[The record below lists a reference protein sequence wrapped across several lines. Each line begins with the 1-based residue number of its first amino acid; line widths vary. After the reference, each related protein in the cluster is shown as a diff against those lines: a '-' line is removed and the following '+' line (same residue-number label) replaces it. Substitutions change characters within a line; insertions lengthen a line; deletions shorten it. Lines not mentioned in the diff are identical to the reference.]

1 MDLIV
6 YGWDLLKDFKQ
17 VVSMLIPVDF
27 LIHII
32 VVLMVED
39 LYRIE
44 VVHVMLFIGGIRVQ
58 MDGRIVVQRPIQ
70 IDVVFGNDMYFVELL
85 LVLVLIQIE
94 EIHLEKIL

>member
-70 IDVVFGNDMYFVELL
+70 IDVVFGNDM
-85 LVLVLIQIE
+85 
-94 EIHLEKIL
+94 

>member
-44 VVHVMLFIGGIRVQ
+44 VVHVLLFIGGIRVQ

-70 IDVVFGNDMYFVELL
+70 IDVVLPDRCGGAAVF
-85 LVLVLIQIE
+85 
-94 EIHLEKIL
+94 LEYGRGRGYPYQSQLF